1 MRSVD
6 FIYFG
11 GCPHIEQTRA
21 HLRQAFDAVG
31 AEPRWLEW
39 DASDP
44 ATPDEFRQHG
54 SPTVLINGRDVA
66 GVTSATGGGCRVYD
80 GGDGLTGVPSV
91 PLLIAALGGLPSPAA
106 SAATAPPKLGW
117 RRLLAVAPSLAV
129 AAVPVGTCPV
139 CIAGTVGALSALGIG
154 FLLETRFLLPITVLA
169 LTLALGSLA
178 WRARARWGYS
188 PLVLGIVGAITL
200 SVGQFVVT
208 SAQTTV
214 IGAIVLMA
222 AALWNA
228 LPRARNGASC
238 ADCVPRVPT
247 ERQR

>member
-6 FIYFG
+6 FIYFS

-129 AAVPVGTCPV
+129 AAVPVGLVDGDGSAPINAEMV
-139 CIAGTVGALSALGIG
+139 ARLEQALRDFQAYGSA
-154 FLLETRFLLPITVLA
+154 A
-169 LTLALGSLA
+169 LIEAIEHERRALDLGSLA
-178 WRARARWGYS
+178 GRPVSEFQQRWEAG
-188 PLVLGIVGAITL
+188 PLLA
-200 SVGQFVVT
+200 T
-208 SAQTTV
+208 SF
-214 IGAIVLMA
+214 
-222 AALWNA
+222 
-228 LPRARNGASC
+228 
-238 ADCVPRVPT
+238 
-247 ERQR
+247 E